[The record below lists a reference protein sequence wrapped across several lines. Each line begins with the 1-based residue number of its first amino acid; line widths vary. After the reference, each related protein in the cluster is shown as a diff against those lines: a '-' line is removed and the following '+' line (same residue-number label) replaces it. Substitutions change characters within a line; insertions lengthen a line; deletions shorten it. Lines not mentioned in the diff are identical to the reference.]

1 MNDTAPTSL
10 SPKKLLH
17 TKWTAAQPQNREK
30 HFLVTKVIEP
40 RVPGAPI
47 EFVELESVYTRRSR
61 VIRWRELT
69 DGAVWLQG
77 WL

>member
-1 MNDTAPTSL
+1 MNETAPTSL

-30 HFLVTKVIEP
+30 HFVVTKVLEP
-40 RVPGAPI
+40 RVPAAPV

-61 VIRWRELT
+61 VIRWRELA
-69 DGAVWLQG
+69 DGNVWLQG